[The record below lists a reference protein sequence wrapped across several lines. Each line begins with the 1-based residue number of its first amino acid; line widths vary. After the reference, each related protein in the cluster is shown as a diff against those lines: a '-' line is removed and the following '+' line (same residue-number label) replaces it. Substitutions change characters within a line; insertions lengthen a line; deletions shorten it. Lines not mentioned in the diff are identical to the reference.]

1 MYEHDG
7 LLFGFR
13 MIDIPMSRTSALRN
27 FSFLSNCV
35 LGQGV
40 DLLQSMEEKLG
51 NMDSLRFTP

>member
-13 MIDIPMSRTSALRN
+13 MIDIPMSRTSALRR